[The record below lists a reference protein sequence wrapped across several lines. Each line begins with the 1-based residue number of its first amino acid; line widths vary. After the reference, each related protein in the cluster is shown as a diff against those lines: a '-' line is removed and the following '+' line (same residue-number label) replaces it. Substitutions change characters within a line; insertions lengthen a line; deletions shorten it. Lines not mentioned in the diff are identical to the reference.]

1 MPRGACLSSSDKA
14 MFAKGSYDKPFLH
27 DNKELLSRLKQCTN
41 LPTPPGV
48 AAKIIEL
55 GQDPEVRMASLADAV
70 SLDPAL
76 TAKIFRVANSPLYGH
91 KRKTENL
98 RQAVT
103 LFGLNGTLSLALSFS
118 LLRTF
123 SGPNDE
129 GMNYNLFWRRSLAV
143 ATCCRAI
150 GSRAVTVS
158 KLSPEDLFLS
168 GLLQDIGMLALDRAV
183 PGLYRNLGSAQ
194 LDHAR
199 VQAVEQAALGA
210 DHAEVG
216 AWLLESWNFPQH
228 LVYAVAGS
236 HDPDTPA
243 IGEEYRSLA
252 RCAAVSGNIAEIFW
266 REDYEQTSRDAADM
280 AENLLGM
287 DRETLRDIFASLA
300 AELQQT
306 AALFNLVLGDGKH
319 IEYILDQAKE
329 ILMLRNLQSVRH
341 SAELKKQTE
350 SLASRTREL
359 EEETQR
365 DSLTGLYNRAFLD
378 QACDQEFKNAK
389 NHNWPLTI
397 VFLDVDHFK
406 RVNDTHG
413 HYAGDEVLR
422 ATARLL
428 KVNTRESD
436 FVTRYG
442 GEEFVL
448 LLPGTGREGARIA
461 CNRLISAF
469 RNTEHDIGKKTKV
482 TVTMSVGVAVMDK
495 ESQFEKP
502 EDLLRAADRA
512 LYTAKQEGRNR
523 WVLYGDAS
531 T

>member
-1 MPRGACLSSSDKA
+1 MLPED
-14 MFAKGSYDKPFLH
+14 SYNKPFLH

-41 LPTPPGV
+41 LPTPPGI

-55 GQDPEVRMASLADAV
+55 GQDPDVRMATLADAV

-143 ATCCRAI
+143 ATCCRVF
-150 GSRAVTVS
+150 GGRSGTVA
-158 KLSPEDLFLS
+158 KLSAEDLFLS

-183 PGLYRNLGSAQ
+183 PGLYKDLGRAQ

-199 VQAVEQAALGA
+199 VQAVERAALGA

-236 HDPDTPA
+236 HEPDTPA
-243 IGEEYRSLA
+243 IADEYRSLA
-252 RCAAVSGNIAEIFW
+252 RCAAVSGHVAEIFW
-266 REDYEQTSRDAADM
+266 RDDYQQTSRDAADM
-280 AENLLGM
+280 AQNLLGM
-287 DRETLRDIFASLA
+287 DRETLQDIFASLA
-300 AELQQT
+300 ADLQQT
-306 AALFNLVLGDGKH
+306 AELFNLVLGDGEH

-378 QACDQEFKNAK
+378 QACDQEFENSKK
-389 NHNWPLTI
+389 HNWPLTV

-406 RVNDTHG
+406 RINDTHG

-428 KVNTRESD
+428 KANTRGSD
-436 FVTRYG
+436 FIARYG
-442 GEEFVL
+442 GEEFVV
-448 LLPGTGREGARIA
+448 LLPGTGKEGARIA
-461 CNRLISAF
+461 CDRLVSAF
-469 RNTEHDIGKKTKV
+469 RNTEHDIGKSKTV
-482 TVTMSVGVAVMDK
+482 SITMSVGAAVMDK
-495 ESQFEKP
+495 ESDFEKP

-523 WVLYGDAS
+523 WVFYGVAS
-531 T
+531 S